1 MKFNKG
7 KCQVHLLGE
16 NSLRQQE
23 ILGAILL
30 RSSFAEKALE
40 LDTELT
46 MRQQRVLAGK
56 KAILDCIRL
65 SVASSLGEVILSLCS
80 AQVRSLPA
88 VLCQVWAPHCVTHVD
103 NSSKGLQW

>member
-1 MKFNKG
+1 M
-7 KCQVHLLGE
+7 
-16 NSLRQQE
+16 
-23 ILGAILL
+23 LL

-65 SVASSLGEVILSLCS
+65 SVASSLREVILSSDQHRCYLDQAPARKGS
-80 AQVRSLPA
+80 SKDLQQNRATLRSLP
-88 VLCQVWAPHCVTHVD
+88 THH
-103 NSSKGLQW
+103 LL